1 MEVSSNGIIGHPIAL
16 DSPPIPTG
24 MNGSSLSVPY
34 TPLPPMSPQPLIS
47 PTKGE
52 AVVEEIG
59 DSGELPVVMN
69 GTQTSMGFE
78 DGEMEK

>member
-1 MEVSSNGIIGHPIAL
+1 
-16 DSPPIPTG
+16 
-24 MNGSSLSVPY
+24 
-34 TPLPPMSPQPLIS
+34 MSPQPLIS